1 LLEQPGILR
10 LAGREVPA
18 DRVLALEKPLRERLV
33 DDRTDM
39 LDSTGN
45 IKLVSETLGHASV
58 ETTAR
63 YLHPSKKGLAEHVN
77 QRNTARK
84 GEAAAAVVESGH
96 TFGHTITFV
105 Q

>member
-1 LLEQPGILR
+1 LLEHPGIPR

-18 DRVLALEKPLRERLV
+18 DRVIALEKPLRERLV

-39 LDSTGN
+39 LDRTGN

-63 YLHPSKKGLAEHVN
+63 HLHPSKKGLAEHVN
-77 QRNTARK
+77 
-84 GEAAAAVVESGH
+84 
-96 TFGHTITFV
+96 
-105 Q
+105 